1 MENERIPSGRYLL
14 ICNVCRNVSLQVA
27 IAEDSYSA
35 AFHKGNHVSDTCRLN
50 HMDLPLFQVRRKGKR
65 W

>member
-35 AFHKGNHVSDTCRLN
+35 ALHKGNHVSDT
-50 HMDLPLFQVRRKGKR
+50 DLYRE
-65 W
+65 